1 MTPDELSR
9 RLRLLADGIDE
20 SGRPSVAAV
29 AAEMKRLLLQ
39 VKDAAM
45 PARIPG
51 GGGRRLSPAIA
62 SPVDV
67 MDRKAFK
74 DAMGRVAS
82 GTDPSARV
90 LDYSR

>member
-39 VKDAAM
+39 VEDAM

-82 GTDPSARV
+82 GADPSARV